1 MRKEVIVPNSLNEI
15 TLAQYQKFLKIQDNN
30 DDESFL
36 AIKMIEIFCGIR
48 SDLILKMR
56 ATSIR
61 DITNVL
67 YGGGLDVGGK

>member
-1 MRKEVIVPNSLNEI
+1 MKRQVIVPDSLSEI

-36 AIKMIEIFCGIR
+36 AIKMIEIFCGIKA
-48 SDLILKMR
+48 DLVLKMK

-61 DITNVL
+61 DITGVLAEISRNV
-67 YGGGLDVGGK
+67 